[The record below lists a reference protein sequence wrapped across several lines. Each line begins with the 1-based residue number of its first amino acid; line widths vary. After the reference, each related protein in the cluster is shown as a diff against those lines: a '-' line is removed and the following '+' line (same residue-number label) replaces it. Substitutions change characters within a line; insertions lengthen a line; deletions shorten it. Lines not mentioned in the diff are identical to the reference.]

1 MWASF
6 GLCLPDRVSAF
17 RCPCIRKHCACVVGV
32 CAGAASIIVT
42 YPMENLRTHVS
53 LGRKG
58 GYFGILS
65 DIYREHVRWL
75 CVVLIR

>member
-1 MWASF
+1 MVR
-6 GLCLPDRVSAF
+6 GSA
-17 RCPCIRKHCACVVGV
+17 RKCACVVGV

-65 DIYREHVRWL
+65 DIYREHVG
-75 CVVLIR
+75 

>member
-1 MWASF
+1 M
-6 GLCLPDRVSAF
+6 
-17 RCPCIRKHCACVVGV
+17 

-58 GYFGILS
+58 GYSGILS

-75 CVVLIR
+75 CVLLIRCMAMLCLLAVRRPHVQRPRDMV